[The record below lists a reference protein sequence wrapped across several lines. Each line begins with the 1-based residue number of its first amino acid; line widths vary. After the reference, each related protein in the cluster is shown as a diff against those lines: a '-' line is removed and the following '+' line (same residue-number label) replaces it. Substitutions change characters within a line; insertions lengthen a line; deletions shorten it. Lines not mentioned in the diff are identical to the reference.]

1 MKGFKKITFD
11 PNIMGGQACI
21 RGMRIPVSLIVNL
34 VANGMKIDDIIKEI
48 DRIQKH
54 DPDPDRTTAHMVDR
68 KIREWF
74 GRSGGLGY

>member
-1 MKGFKKITFD
+1 MENFSQSF
-11 PNIMGGQACI
+11 
-21 RGMRIPVSLIVNL
+21 
-34 VANGMKIDDIIKEI
+34 NGLIDDIIKEI